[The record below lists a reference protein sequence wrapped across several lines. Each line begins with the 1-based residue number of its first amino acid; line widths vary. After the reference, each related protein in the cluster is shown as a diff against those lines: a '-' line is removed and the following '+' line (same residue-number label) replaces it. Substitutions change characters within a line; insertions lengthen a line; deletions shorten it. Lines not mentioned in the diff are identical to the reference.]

1 MRSRGSIILTLSAL
15 SLVLLTACS
24 GAPTPTP
31 TPEGTTP
38 PFIAAVDD
46 GTHVIPDDA
55 ISRLELDA
63 DSIRYQGDWHLRN
76 VYLANTTG
84 SLDACVVAGDPNDPA
99 TFAKACGRDAFA
111 IAMNNY
117 GTFRYSPAGFPAGT
131 EGATALGPWVTAIG
145 GEDAVAP
152 APVATP

>member
-1 MRSRGSIILTLSAL
+1 MRSRGIILTLSAL

-24 GAPTPTP
+24 GTPTPTP

-38 PFIAAVDD
+38 PFIAAADD
-46 GTHVIPDDA
+46 GTRVMPDAA
-55 ISRLELDA
+55 ISTLELDT
-63 DSIRYQGDWHLRN
+63 DSIRYQGDWRLRN
-76 VYLANTTG
+76 VYLATTTG
-84 SLDACVVAGDPNDPA
+84 SLDACVVVGDPNDAA

-117 GTFRYSPAGFPAGT
+117 GTFRYSPAGFAAGT
-131 EGATALGPWVTAIG
+131 EGATLIGTWVTAIG

-152 APVATP
+152 APAPAP